1 MAKYLPV
8 LVDDQ
13 ITSSMIIPDVQQLGY
28 TCGASPGDHR
38 PVFPPGQ
45 EAGLRR
51 PREAATKNIS
61 IVEKYLT
68 TALS

>member
-1 MAKYLPV
+1 
-8 LVDDQ
+8 
-13 ITSSMIIPDVQQLGY
+13 MIVPDVQQLGY

-51 PREAATKNIS
+51 PRGAATKNIS